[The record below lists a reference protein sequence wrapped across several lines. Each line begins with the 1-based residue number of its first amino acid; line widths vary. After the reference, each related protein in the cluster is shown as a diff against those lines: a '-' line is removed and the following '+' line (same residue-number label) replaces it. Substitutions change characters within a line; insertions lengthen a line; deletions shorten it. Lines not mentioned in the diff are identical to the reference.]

1 MLTHPGGRLLRPF
14 SAGVQEALTAPGF
27 TASRGGTRR
36 SAMSMGW
43 KAAALVGALSL
54 TLAACGGG
62 DDEDGVA
69 TLGGGGDSAAEAS
82 ASPSVD
88 PEDALAE
95 FAECMRDNGV
105 EDFPDPTVD
114 EDGRIEIG
122 FVGGADGDPSSGGD
136 REEMADAMEACQD
149 LLPRGEGPGQ
159 VSEEDRTAFQDA
171 LVEYAE
177 CMREHGIDM
186 PDPEFSGD
194 GGFLQE
200 IGEGIDPEDP
210 DFQAADEACRPALE
224 EALPGGPGGEVS
236 TDEGE

>member
-1 MLTHPGGRLLRPF
+1 M
-14 SAGVQEALTAPGF
+14 
-27 TASRGGTRR
+27 
-36 SAMSMGW
+36 W
-43 KAAALVGALSL
+43 KAKVIALAGALSL
-54 TLAACGGG
+54 ALVACGGASG
-62 DDEDGVA
+62 EDGVA
-69 TLGGGGDSAAEAS
+69 TLGDEGDAAAGAS

-95 FAECMRDNGV
+95 FAECMRENGI
-105 EDFPDPTVD
+105 EDLDPTVD

-159 VSEEDRTAFQDA
+159 VSEEDRAAFQDA

-210 DFQAADEACRPALE
+210 DFQAADEACRPAPE
-224 EALPGGPGGEVS
+224 EALPGGREVS